1 MEAPERP
8 RRTPLFALAAAIL
21 AAAAAT
27 AVVSDELGSMGGD
40 SAEYVLLSKA
50 LREGVGYRTTWA
62 PGEPAPHVLY
72 PPLWPVMLLPFSG
85 AAPGSF
91 LGAHLLLAGLLGGAV
106 FAFARLL
113 ERRGWSPPAA
123 AAAALAP
130 ALSIHALRC
139 AGDLLSEIP
148 FLLFAALALLLVEP
162 GGEARV
168 GARRVAL
175 AALCAGLA
183 FYARTAAIALVVPLV
198 IALCTDRRTRGPAA
212 WIASAALV
220 AAVGGWFL
228 RGALVGGDAT
238 SYGAQL
244 AEGEGGLLARAWG
257 QLVSVYLP
265 GTPAWILPHAG
276 WAWDALGWLL
286 WALAV
291 VGLVCGIA
299 RRRTGAV
306 AEGFF
311 LLWLAMQCAWPFRD
325 PRFALPL
332 AFLLVPFAIE
342 GATLLFRRVPEVFAL
357 DAGVAASLLALL
369 CVVPNLVGYCTH
381 VFPRAHREAPAIAGG
396 GHRAAGVVDTWLRSD
411 DDFRLLAPPL
421 AAFLHACD
429 VVRMAGPGVGIPE
442 GPVLASNPR
451 VAALLCGRPAVG
463 APAGASPE
471 ALAALAREKGVAL
484 VIVDSFRGD
493 GPAAIRAWADAR
505 DGTLE
510 PVFAVP
516 GGVRVVRIRR

>member
-1 MEAPERP
+1 MEAPEQP
-8 RRTPLFALAAAIL
+8 RRSRVFALAAAIL
-21 AAAAAT
+21 AAAAAA

-62 PGEPAPHVLY
+62 PGEPAPHTLY

-106 FAFARLL
+106 FGLARLL

-123 AAAALAP
+123 AAAAFAP
-130 ALSIHALRC
+130 ALSMHSLRC

-162 GGEARV
+162 GGEARL

-198 IALCTDRRTRGPAA
+198 IGLCIDRRTRGPAA
-212 WIASAALV
+212 WIASAALA

-228 RGALVGGDAT
+228 RGALVGGEST

-244 AEGEGGLLARAWG
+244 ADGEGGLLARAFG

-265 GTPAWILPHAG
+265 RTPGWLLPHNG

-286 WALAV
+286 WGLAGI
-291 VGLVCGIA
+291 GLACGAI
-299 RRRTGAV
+299 RRRGLAV

-311 LLWLAMQCAWPFRD
+311 LLWLAMQCAWPFQD
-325 PRFALPL
+325 PRFAMPL
-332 AFLLVPFAIE
+332 AFLLIPFAIE
-342 GATLLFRRVPEVFAL
+342 GAALLLRRVPEVFAL
-357 DAGVAASLLALL
+357 DGDVAVALLAAL
-369 CVVPNLVGYCTH
+369 CVVPNAVRYGTH
-381 VFPRAHREAPAIAGG
+381 WLPRAHREAPAIAPGD
-396 GHRAAGVVDTWLRSD
+396 HRPAGVTNTWAWSD
-411 DDFRLLAPPL
+411 DEFRQAAPPL

-429 VVRMAGPGVGIPE
+429 LVRGGAPGIPD
-442 GPVLASNPR
+442 GPVMASNPR

-471 ALAALAREKGVAL
+471 ALAALARERGVAL
-484 VIVDSFRGD
+484 VLVDGFGGA
-493 GPAAIRAWADAR
+493 GPAAIRAWAGAG

-510 PVFAVP
+510 PVLAVP
-516 GGVRVVRIRR
+516 GGVRIVRVRR